1 MRGVTALFVL
11 VACLLAPAPPAAA
24 GQARPDEP
32 AWPFV
37 TTAWLGAHLDEPGLV
52 VLHVG
57 DRAEYDAAH
66 IPGARYLALDQIS
79 TPRGSGLSLQLPPVA
94 DLERAFE
101 ALGVGDGGR
110 VVLCLGKDWI
120 SPMTRVF
127 FTLDYLGYG
136 DRTFVLDGGLPAWR
150 TEGRATTTD
159 VPPAAA
165 GASLTPKPR
174 PEIVADLEFVRANL
188 DTRGLAVVDAR
199 LAEFYTGESDGRGR
213 IPRPGHIAGA
223 RSLPFTDLAGDDG
236 RFKSREALAERFRQ
250 AGIGDGDTVVSYCHI
265 GQQATV
271 VYFAA
276 RLLGRQ
282 ARLYDGSYEEWAARP
297 DLPIAR

>member
-1 MRGVTALFVL
+1 MRLFTARVALAACVL
-11 VACLLAPAPPAAA
+11 GSTAAA
-24 GQARPDEP
+24 TGGPVGADEP

-37 TTAWLGAHLDEPGLV
+37 SPAWLAAHLGEPGLV

-57 DRAEYDAAH
+57 ERAEYDTAH
-66 IPGARYLALDQIS
+66 IPGARYISLDQIS

-94 DLERAFE
+94 ELERTFE
-101 ALGVGDGGR
+101 ALGIGDGGR
-110 VVLCLGKDWI
+110 VVLCLGKDTI

-150 TEGRATTTD
+150 AEGRATTTE
-159 VPPAAA
+159 VPPAS
-165 GASLTPKPR
+165 GGVSLTPRPR

-188 DTRGLAVVDAR
+188 ETRGLAVVDAR
-199 LAEFYTGESDGRGR
+199 LPEFYTGASDGGGR
-213 IPRPGHIAGA
+213 IPRPGHIVGA
-223 RSLPFTDLAGDDG
+223 KSLPFTDLAGEDG
-236 RFKSREALAERFRQ
+236 RFKSPEAIAARFRQ

-276 RLLGRQ
+276 RLLGRP
-282 ARLYDGSYEEWAARP
+282 ARLYDGSYEEWAAKP